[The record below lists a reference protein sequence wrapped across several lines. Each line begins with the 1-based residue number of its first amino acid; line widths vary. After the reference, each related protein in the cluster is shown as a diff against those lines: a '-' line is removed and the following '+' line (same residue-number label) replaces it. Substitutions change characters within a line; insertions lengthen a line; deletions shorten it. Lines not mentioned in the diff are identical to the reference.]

1 MLNLCL
7 ALIVTFFSS
16 DTASEVDYAAHL
28 KQANENKDYCMTFFD
43 LMYAHQYDNSTTR
56 GYFGVATMMQAKVYF
71 NPFTKLA
78 YFNKGKKIL
87 ETIIQKEPEN
97 VELRFLRYAVQ
108 KKVPDLLFYND
119 KLTEDKAVL
128 DEYLLAHDDKLAENI
143 KDFYLIQDTSS

>member
-7 ALIVTFFSS
+7 AIIVSLFST

-43 LMYAHQYDNSTTR
+43 LMYAHQYDNATTR
-56 GYFGVATMMQAKVYF
+56 GYFGVATMMQAKVYV

-87 ETIIQKEPEN
+87 ETIIQEEPEN
-97 VELRFLRYAVQ
+97 VELRFIRYAVQ

-128 DEYLLAHDDKLAENI
+128 DKYIRDHDDKLADNI
-143 KDFYLIQDTSS
+143 REFYLVQDTSS